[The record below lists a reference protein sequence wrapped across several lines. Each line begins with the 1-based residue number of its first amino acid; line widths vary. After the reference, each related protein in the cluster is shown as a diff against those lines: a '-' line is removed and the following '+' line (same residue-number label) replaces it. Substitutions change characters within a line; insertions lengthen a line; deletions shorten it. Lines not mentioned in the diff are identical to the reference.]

1 MSRRQLLLLD
11 FSFALGGTVLYLV
24 AFNLIVGTL
33 EVPRGMVQFQLAAN
47 FVYAV
52 SGAFLLLMRG
62 EHSAGFR
69 WLVRMNFAYAAFCFV
84 ASLYLLSL
92 STYLGALFILGEAL
106 LIGLLARRELI
117 ALHRKS
123 E

>member
-47 FVYAV
+47 FVYAM
-52 SGAFLLLMRG
+52 SGALLLLTRG
-62 EHSAGFR
+62 ELTAGFR

-84 ASLYLLSL
+84 ASIYLLSL
-92 STYLGALFILGEAL
+92 PTYSGALFILGEAL
-106 LIGLLARRELI
+106 LIGLLAHRELA
-117 ALHRKS
+117 ALTNPPN
-123 E
+123 